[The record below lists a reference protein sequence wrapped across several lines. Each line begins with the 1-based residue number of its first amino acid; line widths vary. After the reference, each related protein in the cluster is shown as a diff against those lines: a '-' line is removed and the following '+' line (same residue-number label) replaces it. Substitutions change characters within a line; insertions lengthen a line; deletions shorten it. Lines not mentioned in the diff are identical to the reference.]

1 MTRERPVL
9 PSWLGRLGRRI
20 CPLEFGAF
28 GPLAIRREAVPL
40 GLGRRLRLL
49 YASDLHLGHWWSR
62 DVPAQLS
69 LACRHTSPD
78 VILLGGDLADRPGA
92 VDQLRAC
99 VRELATVAPVAA
111 LAGNHDERAGVT
123 RVRAAVLD
131 AGGHW
136 LPDAPLEEPLGIDAD
151 VVTAPGPGP
160 RLLCAHSPDVF
171 PAAARAGY
179 RLVLAGHLHGGQCV
193 LATVEGRLYPA
204 VWVHR
209 WHGLRFADGDAR
221 MVVSRGVA
229 DTFPFRFNCPREVIL
244 CEIS

>member
-1 MTRERPVL
+1 MI
-9 PSWLGRLGRRI
+9 RRFF
-20 CPLEFGAF
+20 PLEFGAF
-28 GPLAIRREAVPL
+28 GPLAIRREAVHL

-62 DVPAQLS
+62 AVPAQLAV
-69 LACRHTSPD
+69 ACRQTSPD
-78 VILLGGDLADRPGA
+78 VILLGGDLADHPGA

-99 VRELATVAPVAA
+99 VRELAAVARIAA
-111 LAGNHDERAGVT
+111 LAGNHDERAGVSS
-123 RVRAAVLD
+123 VRAAVVD

-136 LPDAPLEEPLGIDAD
+136 LPDAPLEEPIGIDGFL
-151 VVTAPGPGP
+151 APRPGQ
-160 RLLCAHSPDVF
+160 RLLCAHYPDIF

-193 LATVEGRLYPA
+193 LATVQERLYPA

-209 WHGLRFADGDAR
+209 WHGLRFANGEAR
-221 MVVSRGVA
+221 MIVSRGVA